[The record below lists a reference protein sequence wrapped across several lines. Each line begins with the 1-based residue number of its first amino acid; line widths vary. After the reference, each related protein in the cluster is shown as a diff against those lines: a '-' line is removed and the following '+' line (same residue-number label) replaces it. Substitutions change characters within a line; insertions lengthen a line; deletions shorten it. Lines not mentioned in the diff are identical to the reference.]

1 MTWLP
6 AVYSKETQDQE
17 VTTEQ
22 EEAGHQP
29 CRVQKDPEY
38 WGFSV
43 VGDKGGTLHQR
54 GKAEGSWISTA
65 FPMTRQTADA
75 AKFIHTRGGVRGSA
89 NILWP

>member
-6 AVYSKETQDQE
+6 AGYSKEIEDQE

-22 EEAGHQP
+22 EEADHQS

-38 WGFSV
+38 WEFSV

-54 GKAEGSWISTA
+54 GKAEGSWISTS

-75 AKFIHTRGGVRGSA
+75 AKFIHVVRGGGTA